1 MSNPESSPEVIM
13 FIRHGEK
20 PADDGPPLGVNE
32 HGEHDPHALSV
43 RGWTRAGALA
53 ALFSN
58 APSAVHPNIVQPV
71 RVIAT
76 RASDEAKSRREVDT
90 ARPTADR
97 LGVPLE
103 DSHSHGDEKEVATE
117 ILAKPDSVLVVWH
130 HGALAQLVG
139 HFPVSNPGDVPVHW
153 PEKRFDLIWV
163 LVREPGDHLAYRFIV
178 VPQGLLVDD
187 RGDEGP

>member
-20 PADDGPPLGVNE
+20 PGDDGPPLGVNE

-53 ALFSN
+53 ALFAN

-97 LGVPLE
+97 LGVALE

-117 ILAKPDSVLVVWH
+117 ILAKPDSALVVWH

-139 HFPVSNPGDVPVHW
+139 HFPVSNPGDVPGHW

-163 LVREPGDHLAYRFIV
+163 LVREPGDQLAYRFIV
-178 VPQGLLVDD
+178 VAQGLLVDD
-187 RGDEGP
+187 VGDESL